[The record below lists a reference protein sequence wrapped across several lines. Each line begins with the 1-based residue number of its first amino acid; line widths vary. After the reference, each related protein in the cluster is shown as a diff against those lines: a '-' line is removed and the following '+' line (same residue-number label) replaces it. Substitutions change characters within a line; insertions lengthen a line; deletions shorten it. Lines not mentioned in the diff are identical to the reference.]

1 MDRPSGKGRRQVGA
15 ESPSSV
21 GSGGGIPSQS
31 LKMRFGKQLRGS
43 EEKEQLRN
51 KIIKGELEDHD
62 DGKPTE

>member
-1 MDRPSGKGRRQVGA
+1 
-15 ESPSSV
+15 
-21 GSGGGIPSQS
+21 
-31 LKMRFGKQLRGS
+31 MRFGKQLRGS